1 MPAFN
6 DRRSSDRYAIRTAAL
21 LGLPDGLVVDA
32 RTLDVGL
39 GGAGVVSDLNLPVGT
54 AVALRVNLPA
64 PTGGSAVFEATA
76 KVVNCT
82 LAGRDGG
89 FRLGLQF
96 DPLSP
101 AASAVLGGLLR

>member
-6 DRRSSDRYAIRTAAL
+6 DRRSGDRYAIRTAAL
-21 LGLPDGLVVDA
+21 LGLPDGRIVDA
-32 RTLDVGL
+32 RSLDVGL

-54 AVALRVNLPA
+54 AVALRLSLPDNA
-64 PTGGSAVFEATA
+64 GGRAVFEATA

-96 DPLSP
+96 DPLSA
-101 AASAVLGGLLR
+101 AASAVLGALLR